1 MPLWPKD
8 YFELEAIEKKI
19 EEKLSVFPPICLKA
33 GHKCVKT
40 FPSPLYPE
48 GQKLITRDYS
58 RSLFLPRE
66 GTRGISIR
74 SSTKQPLSAPVCMH
88 RPNKLVFLLLIAF
101 VCLICRAPGKLRQV
115 GEKEGFLLS
124 SRSTGLWLP
133 EEEKGG
139 EGGVIIPVQTN
150 RLVGQ
155 WPSALTA
162 S

>member
-1 MPLWPKD
+1 MCKNIPL
-8 YFELEAIEKKI
+8 
-19 EEKLSVFPPICLKA
+19 
-33 GHKCVKT
+33 
-40 FPSPLYPE
+40 PSLP
-48 GQKLITRDYS
+48 G
-58 RSLFLPRE
+58 RSEVNHQRLLQILFLPRE

-139 EGGVIIPVQTN
+139 EGGVITPVQTN